1 MAGEMIYWNGTAA
14 VTNTAGSSG
23 QACISGGTGAPTF
36 GTLSV
41 GGGGTGLTTLTT
53 AYGVVCAGTTA
64 TGALQNAGAGTS
76 GQVLVSGGASALPS
90 YKASGLQ
97 PVPISSVVASSP
109 YVVTDAS
116 EYFIPVNT
124 GAARTI
130 QLPNSPAAGAGR
142 VFIVKDATGTASSFN
157 ISVTTPGGTVTID
170 GNTTYTMATDFQ
182 ALQFIFDGTNYYV
195 F

>member
-1 MAGEMIYWNGTAA
+1 MGGEIAYNNTTKGLTI
-14 VTNTAGSSG
+14 NTAGSTG

-64 TGALQNAGAGTS
+64 TGALQNAGAGND
-76 GQVLVSGGASALPS
+76 GQILTSGGAAALPS
-90 YKASGLQ
+90 YKSAGLQ
-97 PVPISSVVASSP
+97 YAAISSVVSSSP
-109 YVVTDAS
+109 YTANATT
-116 EYFIPVNT
+116 EYFIPVDT

-130 QLPNSPAAGAGR
+130 QLPNAPATGKR
-142 VFIVKDATGTASSFN
+142 YVIKDATGTASSFN
-157 ISVTTPGGTVTID
+157 ISVTTPSGTATID
-170 GNTTYTMATDFQ
+170 GSTTYTMATDWQ
-182 ALQFIFDGTNYYV
+182 SINVIFDGSNYYV